1 MASICIINGV
11 VVYMYTENASKHH
24 SPHVHIRFA
33 GESASLSIPDGEV
46 IEISE
51 GFDRKKLRNVQTW
64 IDYRKEDLMADWQ
77 LACEGKKPLMILP
90 LS

>member
-1 MASICIINGV
+1 MASICIING
-11 VVYMYTENASKHH
+11 
-24 SPHVHIRFA
+24 
-33 GESASLSIPDGEV
+33 EV
-46 IEISE
+46 LEMSE

-64 IDYRKEDLMADWQ
+64 IDYRAEDLMADWQ